1 MSYNELVRQHFF
13 EPQHVLLNNI
23 NKTAYV
29 CFSEGSVALG
39 DAIEFY
45 AQFDKTNR
53 KLIKLKFKAFGN
65 PYLIAAMSYICEQ
78 LQEKS
83 LDYIND
89 FSVQSLIELFEMPKT
104 KYYVA
109 YMIEDALNK
118 LTERG

>member
-1 MSYNELVRQHFF
+1 
-13 EPQHVLLNNI
+13 
-23 NKTAYV
+23 
-29 CFSEGSVALG
+29 
-39 DAIEFY
+39 
-45 AQFDKTNR
+45 
-53 KLIKLKFKAFGN
+53 
-65 PYLIAAMSYICEQ
+65 MSYICEQ